1 MFNYLIISIIL
12 IVCSF
17 LYISIAKY
25 FNIVDKPNHRS
36 SHTKITIRGGG
47 IIFFIGALFFFLTTG
62 FQYPCFFAG
71 LTVLAIISFVDDL
84 ISLSALLRF
93 STQIIACLLLLYQ
106 AVYDYNLLFLLF
118 LLIAAIAFVNAYN
131 FMDGING
138 ITGIYCIGV
147 LCSLIYVDYYIID
160 YIEIDLLIY
169 TLISVIVFGY
179 FNFRKKA
186 LFFAGD
192 IGSVTLAFIL
202 IFAAYKLL
210 IATES
215 PYVLLLFIVYGTD
228 SLMTILKRFYLK
240 EKLSEPHRHHI
251 YQKLTDLLNYS
262 HIKIA
267 LLYGIVQMI
276 ISMVVILTFNI
287 DLNTQWL
294 LTVSFLILFAIIYIF
309 LNSYLL
315 KKSEAIKFK
324 NAA

>member
-1 MFNYLIISIIL
+1 MYNYLIVSLLL
-12 IVCSF
+12 ITSSL
-17 LYISIAKY
+17 LYIPIAKR

-36 SHTKITIRGGG
+36 SHTKVTIRGGG
-47 IIFFIGALFFFLTTG
+47 IIFFIGALFFFLTSG
-62 FQYPCFFAG
+62 LQYPFFFAG
-71 LTVLAIISFVDDL
+71 LTILAVISFIDDL

-93 STQIIACLLLLYQ
+93 SAQVIACLLLIYQ
-106 AVYDYNLLFLLF
+106 SVYDYNLPFLLF

-138 ITGIYCIGV
+138 ITGIYSIGV
-147 LCSLIYVDYYIID
+147 LCSLIYIDHYIID

-202 IFAAYKLL
+202 VFAAYKLL
-210 IATES
+210 IVTDS

-251 YQKLTDLLNYS
+251 YQKLTDLKKLG
-262 HIKIA
+262 HIKISIIY
-267 LLYGIVQMI
+267 LLVQLI
-276 ISMVVILTFNI
+276 ISSIVIATFSYELSVQWI
-287 DLNTQWL
+287 ITIITLIIFAGIYMILNK
-294 LTVSFLILFAIIYIF
+294 VLIRSLQ
-309 LNSYLL
+309 
-315 KKSEAIKFK
+315 KEV
-324 NAA
+324 

>member
-1 MFNYLIISIIL
+1 MNMYNYLIVSLLL
-12 IVCSF
+12 ITSSL
-17 LYISIAKY
+17 LYIPIAKR

-36 SHTKITIRGGG
+36 SHTKVTIRGGG
-47 IIFFIGALFFFLTTG
+47 IIFFIGALFFFLTSG
-62 FQYPCFFAG
+62 LQYPFFFAG
-71 LTVLAIISFVDDL
+71 LTILAVISFIDDL

-93 STQIIACLLLLYQ
+93 SAQVIACLLLIYQ
-106 AVYDYNLLFLLF
+106 SVYDYNLPFLLF

-138 ITGIYCIGV
+138 ITGIYSIGV
-147 LCSLIYVDYYIID
+147 LCSLIYIDHYIID

-202 IFAAYKLL
+202 VFAAYKLL
-210 IATES
+210 IVTDS

-251 YQKLTDLLNYS
+251 YQKLTDLKKLG
-262 HIKIA
+262 HIKISIIY
-267 LLYGIVQMI
+267 LLVQLI
-276 ISMVVILTFNI
+276 ISSIVIATFSYELSVQWI
-287 DLNTQWL
+287 ITIITLIIFAGIYMILNK
-294 LTVSFLILFAIIYIF
+294 VLIRSLQ
-309 LNSYLL
+309 
-315 KKSEAIKFK
+315 KEV
-324 NAA
+324 